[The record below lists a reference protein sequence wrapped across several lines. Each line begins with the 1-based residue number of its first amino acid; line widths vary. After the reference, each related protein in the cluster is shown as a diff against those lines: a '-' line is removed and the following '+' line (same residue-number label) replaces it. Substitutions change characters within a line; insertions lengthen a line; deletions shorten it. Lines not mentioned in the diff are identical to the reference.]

1 MTMGVFS
8 PLILELN
15 KQDLGFT
22 IPQSYKEYKLKNS
35 INNNAMTASV
45 ISVDFLDRLDS
56 ELKQNETM
64 VFRLGSPKGGNG
76 THFAL
81 AKCKNVINDYFLDES
96 ILKKNST
103 NEIIYLD
110 KTQSLNAFKLLPKLT
125 ETSLVNLAFA
135 SGILAKALNLD
146 EDTKNVIPA
155 TCQST
160 FSFKVRPHEDYDIA
174 WEHNNGQVEIDALFY
189 GTRKGVHELYLV
201 ESKFGSS
208 HSTLAKHKLVYP
220 FLAINK
226 HINSKIRI
234 VPVYLK
240 TSIQG
245 NSIHVMVTECI
256 FKGNSHAVSSL
267 KPLITKSFLIEDFL
281 SNPQLN

>member
-1 MTMGVFS
+1 M
-8 PLILELN
+8 
-15 KQDLGFT
+15 
-22 IPQSYKEYKLKNS
+22 
-35 INNNAMTASV
+35 
-45 ISVDFLDRLDS
+45 
-56 ELKQNETM
+56 
-64 VFRLGSPKGGNG
+64 
-76 THFAL
+76 
-81 AKCKNVINDYFLDES
+81 
-96 ILKKNST
+96 
-103 NEIIYLD
+103 
-110 KTQSLNAFKLLPKLT
+110 
-125 ETSLVNLAFA
+125 NLAFA
-135 SGILAKALNLD
+135 SGILAKALIID
-146 EDTKNVIPA
+146 EEKNNVIP
-155 TCQST
+155 TTGQST
-160 FSFKVRPHEDYDIA
+160 FSFMALHPEEYDIA
-174 WEHNNGQVEIDALFY
+174 WEHTNGQVEIDALFY

-245 NSIHVMVTECI
+245 NSIHFMVTECI